1 MTIKV
6 DMLELSERSARFI
19 LSNATPAFAN
29 SIRRAMLAD
38 VPTFA
43 IDDLNLYNNTS
54 VLYDEQLGL
63 RLALVPL
70 ATENMEDYTTQ
81 DECTCE
87 EGCPSCEVS
96 ITLNAEGPKMV
107 YSGDL
112 ISSDPGVQPADAN
125 IPIIELK
132 DDQRIMLEALAHKG
146 FGKDNAKW
154 QAGVACGYKNLP
166 VIRFNNCD
174 RCGLCVS
181 ECPKGIIYLEEE
193 GAKVADEDLMECI
206 LCKLC
211 EEACEIDA
219 VSVNEDESSFLF
231 TVESDGSYTSQE
243 LIINAG
249 NTIRAKATEMQE
261 ILSNL

>member
-1 MTIKV
+1 MTMKV
-6 DMLELSERSARFI
+6 DMLELSERSARFV
-19 LSNATPAFAN
+19 LSNTTPAFAN

-43 IDDLNLYNNTS
+43 IDDLNIYNNTS

-63 RLALVPL
+63 RLALIPL
-70 ATENMEDYTTQ
+70 ATENIDDYTTQ

-96 ITLNAEGPKMV
+96 ITLSAEGPKMV

-112 ISSDPGVQPADAN
+112 ISSDPGIQPADTN

-132 DDQRIMLEALAHKG
+132 EDQRVVLEALAHKG
-146 FGKDNAKW
+146 LGKDNAKW

-166 VIRFNNCD
+166 LIRVNNCD
-174 RCGLCVS
+174 KCGLCVS
-181 ECPKGIIYLEEE
+181 ECPKGIIYLDEE
-193 GAKVADEDLMECI
+193 GAKVADENLMDCI

-219 VSVNEDESSFLF
+219 ISVKEDESSFLF
-231 TVESDGSYTSQE
+231 TVESDGSYSSQQ

-249 NTIRAKATEMQE
+249 NTIKAKATEMQE
-261 ILSNL
+261 ILNNL